1 MPSSLRHLPQWKE
14 MTSDRIEWMRCGFGA
29 LRAYGGGGGC
39 CFAAGRAIIPAA
51 GSVLGADY
59 TLVIRQ
65 SSAVQDH
72 QCAETM

>member
-1 MPSSLRHLPQWKE
+1 
-14 MTSDRIEWMRCGFGA
+14 MTSDRVEWIRWPVLVHSA
-29 LRAYGGGGGC
+29 RTAV
-39 CFAAGRAIIPAA
+39 AAVASLLAA
-51 GSVLGADY
+51 RLFQLPEASWAPIT